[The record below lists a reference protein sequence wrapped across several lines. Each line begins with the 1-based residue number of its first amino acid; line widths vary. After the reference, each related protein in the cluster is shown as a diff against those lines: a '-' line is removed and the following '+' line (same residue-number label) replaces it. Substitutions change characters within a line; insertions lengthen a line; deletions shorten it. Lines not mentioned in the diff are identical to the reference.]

1 MSQAIPGPPPQCDTL
16 GLALGA
22 LALLPGGSV
31 ASGSSFSSPG
41 LGRLVCNVGL
51 AMRASPD

>member
-1 MSQAIPGPPPQCDTL
+1 MSQATPGPPPQCDTL

-22 LALLPGGSV
+22 LALFPGGSV

-41 LGRLVCNVGL
+41 LGRLV
-51 AMRASPD
+51 